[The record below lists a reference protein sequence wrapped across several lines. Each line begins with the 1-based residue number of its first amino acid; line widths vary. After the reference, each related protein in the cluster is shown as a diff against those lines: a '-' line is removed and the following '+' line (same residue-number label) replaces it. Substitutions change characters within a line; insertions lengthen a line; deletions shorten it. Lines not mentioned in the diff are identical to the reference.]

1 MRVLT
6 QAVGGTLKGHRQ
18 IAHHRPPSEP
28 ADTTGA
34 LLLEVPGQDLAPALC
49 SPDFKFVCLFGCAGS
64 LLLRD
69 FFSSC
74 SEQGLL
80 SSHGTWASRGGGHS
94 CCRAQAPGA

>member
-1 MRVLT
+1 MPLGSLSRADTYLVRVLT

-64 LLLRD
+64 LLLRGI
-69 FFSSC
+69 S
-74 SEQGLL
+74 LV
-80 SSHGTWASRGGGHS
+80 AAVGG
-94 CCRAQAPGA
+94 